1 MQYNFYFDIC
11 ALFILAT
18 IAITSLSRRR
28 VPAYRQRAYDAL
40 YSAILGTTI
49 VERVDVMLQM
59 NPMLDKVWFHQAQM
73 LCGSLFFLIHLVTA
87 YCYLVYIMSL
97 LDIYVEYR
105 VLKDFLRVCLGY
117 LIAVVLIIVNWFV
130 PIVFYYDENGA
141 YHRAN
146 FIYVLYLIA
155 FYYVTYGI
163 VLMMRYSNLM
173 RLKTRIVTTSYVFFS
188 VIGIVIQ
195 FFFPSVLIENFCY
208 TVSITLVFIT
218 LQNPSEMVD
227 ERLNILNRKAF
238 LEGLE
243 LKTYRKHPH
252 ATIFVTIDNI
262 RALSDEIGYEQAQ
275 AVLKKIARYLKYVGK
290 LEHRIQCYVYR
301 YSEYVFAITVHTV
314 DKNKLLALL
323 NSISKRLQQ
332 SWAFSNMAIRVESHC
347 FLMEYPEH
355 YRTSS
360 ELISRLDL
368 IVERAASDRNQI
380 IDVNKPEYSELR
392 KITDYDMLARHNL
405 DTKSFVIRYQPI
417 LSKVYRINY
426 SADVL
431 CFLKDEYG
439 NEIDM
444 RGHIPDINATQ
455 ALMDID
461 EMVYR
466 RACRALAFWNA
477 GDKNGKYR
485 AVVGMSQGEISK
497 NDFVRRIKKIAREEK
512 AENSWI
518 TLKLTETTITTMNA
532 VAERNL
538 RLLGEQKCAIIVDDF
553 GSGYGDMDK
562 IMTLPVTQVNIAHDI
577 LVKAGESEKMKIVA
591 KGMVNLFH
599 DISIFVGAKDIANEN
614 DKQMAEELGCDFL
627 IGDFMGSPMKDSSFV
642 KYIDAYFEE
651 G

>member
-1 MQYNFYFDIC
+1 MQYNFYFDVC
-11 ALFILAT
+11 ALCILGT
-18 IAITSLSRRR
+18 VAITSLSRRW
-28 VPAYRQRAYDAL
+28 VPAYRQRAYVML
-40 YSAILGTTI
+40 FFAIFAATLS
-49 VERVDVMLQM
+49 ERIETYLQM
-59 NPMLDKVWFHQAQM
+59 NPVEAIWYHPLEM
-73 LCGSLFFLIHLVTA
+73 LCGSMYFIAHLGTG
-87 YCYLVYIMSL
+87 YCYLKYIL
-97 LDIYVEYR
+97 AVLDIYVDTKRIKDLIGVMLGYYIGIALVVINLFVPVLFSYGEDGLYQR
-105 VLKDFLRVCLGY
+105 ENFIFLYYILAGYYVFYGIALVLKYKTLMRFRTK
-117 LIAVVLIIVNWFV
+117 AVT
-130 PIVFYYDENGA
+130 A
-141 YHRAN
+141 S
-146 FIYVLYLIA
+146 YVLLVIA
-155 FYYVTYGI
+155 G
-163 VLMMRYSNLM
+163 M
-173 RLKTRIVTTSYVFFS
+173 
-188 VIGIVIQ
+188 VIQ
-195 FFFPSVLIENFCY
+195 YFWPTVLIENFLG
-208 TVSITLVFIT
+208 TIGVTLVYIS
-218 LQNPSEMVD
+218 LQNPTEMVD
-227 ERLNILNRKAF
+227 GNLNILNRKAF
-238 LEGLE
+238 LEGLD
-243 LKTYRKHPH
+243 LKMGRNSVNS
-252 ATIFVTIDNI
+252 TIFVTIDNI
-262 RALSDEIGYEQAQ
+262 KALSDEIGYAQAQ
-275 AVLKKIARYLKYVGK
+275 AVLKKIARYLKYAGK
-290 LEHRIQCYVYR
+290 LEYRIQCYVYR

-314 DKNKLLALL
+314 DKNKVLALL

-332 SWAFSNMAIRVESHC
+332 SWAFSNMAIKVESHC

-368 IVERAASDRNQI
+368 IVERAASDMDQI

-392 KITDYDMLARHNL
+392 RITDYDMLARHNL

-444 RGHIPDINATQ
+444 RGSIPDINATQ
-455 ALMDID
+455 ALMDTD

-538 RLLGEQKCAIIVDDF
+538 KLLGEQKCSIIVDDF
-553 GSGYGDMDK
+553 GSGYGDMDR
-562 IMTLPVTQVNIAHDI
+562 IMALPVTQVNIAHDI

-591 KGMVNLFH
+591 KGIVNLFH
-599 DISIFVGAKDIANEN
+599 DISIFVGAKDIANED
-614 DKQMAEELGCDFL
+614 DKHMAEELGCDFL

>member
-1 MQYNFYFDIC
+1 MQYNFYFDVC
-11 ALFILAT
+11 ALCILGT
-18 IAITSLSRRR
+18 VAITSLSRRW
-28 VPAYRQRAYDAL
+28 VPAYRQRAYVML
-40 YSAILGTTI
+40 FLAIFVATLS
-49 VERVDVMLQM
+49 ERIETWLQM
-59 NPMLDKVWFHQAQM
+59 NPIDAVWYHPLEM
-73 LCGSLFFLIHLVTA
+73 LCGSMYFIAHLGTG
-87 YCYLVYIMSL
+87 YCYLKYIL
-97 LDIYVEYR
+97 AVLDIYVDTKRIKDLIGVMLGYYIGIALVVINLFVPVLFSYGEDGLYQR
-105 VLKDFLRVCLGY
+105 ENFIFLYYILAGYYVFYGIALVLKYKALMRFRTK
-117 LIAVVLIIVNWFV
+117 AVT
-130 PIVFYYDENGA
+130 A
-141 YHRAN
+141 S
-146 FIYVLYLIA
+146 YVLLVIA
-155 FYYVTYGI
+155 G
-163 VLMMRYSNLM
+163 M
-173 RLKTRIVTTSYVFFS
+173 
-188 VIGIVIQ
+188 VIQ
-195 FFFPSVLIENFCY
+195 YFWPTVLIENFLG
-208 TVSITLVFIT
+208 TIGVTLVYIS
-218 LQNPSEMVD
+218 LQNPTEMVD
-227 ERLNILNRKAF
+227 GNLNILNRKAF
-238 LEGLE
+238 LEGLD
-243 LKTYRKHPH
+243 LKMGRNSVNS
-252 ATIFVTIDNI
+252 TIFVTIDNI
-262 RALSDEIGYEQAQ
+262 KALSDEIGYAQAQ
-275 AVLKKIARYLKYVGK
+275 AVLKKIARYLKYAGK
-290 LEHRIQCYVYR
+290 LEYSIQCYVYR

-314 DKNKLLALL
+314 DKNKVLALL

-332 SWAFSNMAIRVESHC
+332 SWAFSNMAIKVESHC

-368 IVERAASDRNQI
+368 IVERAASDMDQI

-392 KITDYDMLARHNL
+392 RITDYDMLARHNL

-417 LSKVYRINY
+417 LSNVYRINY

-444 RGHIPDINATQ
+444 RGQIPDINATQ
-455 ALMDID
+455 ALMDTD

-538 RLLGEQKCAIIVDDF
+538 KLLGEQKCSIIVDDF
-553 GSGYGDMDK
+553 GSGYGDMDR
-562 IMTLPVTQVNIAHDI
+562 IMALPVTQVNIAHDI

-591 KGMVNLFH
+591 KGIVNLFH
-599 DISIFVGAKDIANEN
+599 DISIFVGAKDIANED
-614 DKQMAEELGCDFL
+614 DKHMAEELGCDFL

>member
-1 MQYNFYFDIC
+1 MQYNFYFDVC
-11 ALFILAT
+11 ALCILGT
-18 IAITSLSRRR
+18 VAITSLSRRW
-28 VPAYRQRAYDAL
+28 VPAYRQRAYVML
-40 YSAILGTTI
+40 FLAIFVATLS
-49 VERVDVMLQM
+49 ERIETYLQM
-59 NPMLDKVWFHQAQM
+59 NPVDAVWYHPLEM
-73 LCGSLFFLIHLVTA
+73 LCGSMYYIAHLGTG
-87 YCYLVYIMSL
+87 YCYLKYIL
-97 LDIYVEYR
+97 AVLDIYVDTKR
-105 VLKDFLRVCLGY
+105 IKDLIGVMLGY
-117 LIAVVLIIVNWFV
+117 YIGIALVVINLFVPVLFSYGEDGLYQREDFIFLYYILAGYYVFYGIALLLKYKILMRFRTKAVVIS
-130 PIVFYYDENGA
+130 
-141 YHRAN
+141 
-146 FIYVLYLIA
+146 YVLL
-155 FYYVTYGI
+155 VTAG
-163 VLMMRYSNLM
+163 M
-173 RLKTRIVTTSYVFFS
+173 
-188 VIGIVIQ
+188 VIQ
-195 FFFPSVLIENFCY
+195 YLWPTVLIENFLG
-208 TVSITLVFIT
+208 TIGVTLVYIS
-218 LQNPSEMVD
+218 LQNPTEMVD
-227 ERLNILNRKAF
+227 GNLNILNRKAF
-238 LEGLE
+238 LEGLD
-243 LKTYRKHPH
+243 LKMGRNSVNS
-252 ATIFVTIDNI
+252 TIFVTIDNI
-262 RALSDEIGYEQAQ
+262 RALSDEIGYAQAQ
-275 AVLKKIARYLKYVGK
+275 AVLKKIARYLKYAGK
-290 LEHRIQCYVYR
+290 LEYRIQCYVYR

-314 DKNKLLALL
+314 DKNKVLALL

-332 SWAFSNMAIRVESHC
+332 SWAFSNMAIKVESHC

-368 IVERAASDRNQI
+368 IVERAASDMDQI

-444 RGHIPDINATQ
+444 RGRIPNINATQ
-455 ALMDID
+455 ALMDTD

-538 RLLGEQKCAIIVDDF
+538 KLLGEQKCAIIVDDF
-553 GSGYGDMDK
+553 GSGYGDMDR
-562 IMTLPVTQVNIAHDI
+562 IMALPVTQVNIAHDI

-591 KGMVNLFH
+591 KGIVNLFH

>member
-1 MQYNFYFDIC
+1 MQYNFYFDVC
-11 ALFILAT
+11 ALCILGT
-18 IAITSLSRRR
+18 VAITSLSRRW
-28 VPAYRQRAYDAL
+28 VPAYRQRAYAML
-40 YSAILGTTI
+40 FFAIFAATLS
-49 VERVDVMLQM
+49 ERIETYLQM
-59 NPMLDKVWFHQAQM
+59 NPVEAIWYHPLEM
-73 LCGSLFFLIHLVTA
+73 LCGSMYFIAHLGTG
-87 YCYLVYIMSL
+87 YCYLKYIL
-97 LDIYVEYR
+97 AVLDIYVDTKRIKDLIGVMLGYYIGIALVVINLFVPVLFSYGEDGLYQR
-105 VLKDFLRVCLGY
+105 ENFIFLYYILAGYYVFYGIALVLKYKTLMRFRTK
-117 LIAVVLIIVNWFV
+117 AVT
-130 PIVFYYDENGA
+130 A
-141 YHRAN
+141 S
-146 FIYVLYLIA
+146 YVLLVIA
-155 FYYVTYGI
+155 G
-163 VLMMRYSNLM
+163 M
-173 RLKTRIVTTSYVFFS
+173 
-188 VIGIVIQ
+188 VIQ
-195 FFFPSVLIENFCY
+195 YFWPTVLIENFLG
-208 TVSITLVFIT
+208 TIGVTLVYIS
-218 LQNPSEMVD
+218 LQNPTEMVD
-227 ERLNILNRKAF
+227 GNLNILNRKAF
-238 LEGLE
+238 LEGLD
-243 LKTYRKHPH
+243 LKMGRNSVNS
-252 ATIFVTIDNI
+252 TIFVTIDNI
-262 RALSDEIGYEQAQ
+262 KALSDEIGYAQAQ
-275 AVLKKIARYLKYVGK
+275 AVLKKIARYLKYAGK
-290 LEHRIQCYVYR
+290 LEYRIQCYVYR

-314 DKNKLLALL
+314 DKNKVLALL

-332 SWAFSNMAIRVESHC
+332 SWAFSNMAIKVESHC

-368 IVERAASDRNQI
+368 IVERAASDMDQI

-392 KITDYDMLARHNL
+392 RITDYDMLARHNL

-444 RGHIPDINATQ
+444 RGSIPDINATQ
-455 ALMDID
+455 ALMDTD

-538 RLLGEQKCAIIVDDF
+538 KLLGEQKCSIIVDDF
-553 GSGYGDMDK
+553 GSGYGDMDR
-562 IMTLPVTQVNIAHDI
+562 IMALPVTQVNIAHDI

-591 KGMVNLFH
+591 KGIVNLFH
-599 DISIFVGAKDIANEN
+599 DISIFVGAKDIANED
-614 DKQMAEELGCDFL
+614 DKHMAEELGCDFL

>member
-1 MQYNFYFDIC
+1 MQYNFYFDVC
-11 ALFILAT
+11 ALCILGT
-18 IAITSLSRRR
+18 VAITSLSRRW
-28 VPAYRQRAYDAL
+28 VPAYRQRAYAML
-40 YSAILGTTI
+40 FFAIFAATLS
-49 VERVDVMLQM
+49 ERIETWLQM
-59 NPMLDKVWFHQAQM
+59 NPVEAIWYHPLEM
-73 LCGSLFFLIHLVTA
+73 LCGSMYFIAHLGTG
-87 YCYLVYIMSL
+87 YCYLKYIL
-97 LDIYVEYR
+97 AVLDIYVDTKRIKDLIGVMLGYYIGIALVVINLFVPVLFSYGEDGLYQR
-105 VLKDFLRVCLGY
+105 ENFIFLYYILAGYYVFYGIALVLKYKTLMRFRTK
-117 LIAVVLIIVNWFV
+117 AVT
-130 PIVFYYDENGA
+130 A
-141 YHRAN
+141 S
-146 FIYVLYLIA
+146 YVLLVIA
-155 FYYVTYGI
+155 G
-163 VLMMRYSNLM
+163 M
-173 RLKTRIVTTSYVFFS
+173 
-188 VIGIVIQ
+188 VIQ
-195 FFFPSVLIENFCY
+195 YFWPTVLIENFLG
-208 TVSITLVFIT
+208 TIGVTLVYIS
-218 LQNPSEMVD
+218 LQNPTEMVD
-227 ERLNILNRKAF
+227 GNLNILNRKAF
-238 LEGLE
+238 LEGLD
-243 LKTYRKHPH
+243 LKMGRNSVNS
-252 ATIFVTIDNI
+252 TIFVTIDNI
-262 RALSDEIGYEQAQ
+262 KALSDEIGYAQAQ
-275 AVLKKIARYLKYVGK
+275 AVLKKIARYLKYAGK
-290 LEHRIQCYVYR
+290 LEYRIQCYVYR

-314 DKNKLLALL
+314 DKNKVLALL

-332 SWAFSNMAIRVESHC
+332 SWAFSNMAIKVESHC

-368 IVERAASDRNQI
+368 IVERAASDMDQI

-392 KITDYDMLARHNL
+392 RITDYDMLARHNL

-444 RGHIPDINATQ
+444 RGSIPDINATQ
-455 ALMDID
+455 ALMDTD

-538 RLLGEQKCAIIVDDF
+538 KLLGEQKCSIIVDDF
-553 GSGYGDMDK
+553 GSGYGDMDR
-562 IMTLPVTQVNIAHDI
+562 IMALPVTQVNIAHDI

-591 KGMVNLFH
+591 KGIVNLFH
-599 DISIFVGAKDIANEN
+599 DISIFVGAKDIANED
-614 DKQMAEELGCDFL
+614 DKHMAEELGCDFL

>member
-11 ALFILAT
+11 ALCILGT
-18 IAITSLSRRR
+18 VAITSLSRRW
-28 VPAYRQRAYDAL
+28 VPAYRQRAYVML
-40 YSAILGTTI
+40 FLTI
-49 VERVDVMLQM
+49 FVATLSERIETYLQM
-59 NPMLDKVWFHQAQM
+59 NPVEAIWYHPLEM
-73 LCGSLFFLIHLVTA
+73 LCGSMYFIAHLGTG
-87 YCYLVYIMSL
+87 YCYLKYIL
-97 LDIYVEYR
+97 AVLDIYVDTKR
-105 VLKDFLRVCLGY
+105 IKDLIGVMLGY
-117 LIAVVLIIVNWFV
+117 YIGIALVVINLFV
-130 PIVFYYDENGA
+130 PILFSYGEDGLYHREDFIFLYYILAGYYVFYG
-141 YHRAN
+141 
-146 FIYVLYLIA
+146 IA
-155 FYYVTYGI
+155 LLLKYKI
-163 VLMMRYSNLM
+163 LM
-173 RLKTRIVTTSYVFFS
+173 RLRTKAVVISYVLL
-188 VIGIVIQ
+188 VIAGMVIQ
-195 FFFPSVLIENFCY
+195 YFWPTILIENFLG
-208 TVSITLVFIT
+208 TIGVTLVYIS
-218 LQNPSEMVD
+218 LQNPTEMVD
-227 ERLNILNRKAF
+227 GNLNILNRKAF
-238 LEGLE
+238 LEGLD
-243 LKTYRKHPH
+243 LKTGRNSVHS
-252 ATIFVTIDNI
+252 TIFVTIDNI

-444 RGHIPDINATQ
+444 RGRIPDINATQ
-455 ALMDID
+455 ALMDTD

>member
-1 MQYNFYFDIC
+1 
-11 ALFILAT
+11 
-18 IAITSLSRRR
+18 
-28 VPAYRQRAYDAL
+28 
-40 YSAILGTTI
+40 
-49 VERVDVMLQM
+49 
-59 NPMLDKVWFHQAQM
+59 
-73 LCGSLFFLIHLVTA
+73 
-87 YCYLVYIMSL
+87 
-97 LDIYVEYR
+97 
-105 VLKDFLRVCLGY
+105 
-117 LIAVVLIIVNWFV
+117 
-130 PIVFYYDENGA
+130 
-141 YHRAN
+141 
-146 FIYVLYLIA
+146 
-155 FYYVTYGI
+155 
-163 VLMMRYSNLM
+163 
-173 RLKTRIVTTSYVFFS
+173 
-188 VIGIVIQ
+188 
-195 FFFPSVLIENFCY
+195 
-208 TVSITLVFIT
+208 
-218 LQNPSEMVD
+218 MVD
-227 ERLNILNRKAF
+227 GNLNILNRKAF
-238 LEGLE
+238 LEGLD
-243 LKTYRKHPH
+243 LKMGRNSVQS
-252 ATIFVTIDNI
+252 TIFVTIDNI

-368 IVERAASDRNQI
+368 IVARAASDRNQI

-444 RGHIPDINATQ
+444 RGRIPDINATQ
-455 ALMDID
+455 ALMDTD

-538 RLLGEQKCAIIVDDF
+538 KLLGEQKCTIIVDDF
-553 GSGYGDMDK
+553 GSGYGDMDR
-562 IMTLPVTQVNIAHDI
+562 IMALPVTQVNIAHDI

>member
-1 MQYNFYFDIC
+1 MQYNFYFDVC
-11 ALFILAT
+11 ALCILGT
-18 IAITSLSRRR
+18 VAITSLSRRW
-28 VPAYRQRAYDAL
+28 VPAYRQRAYFML
-40 YSAILGTTI
+40 FFTI
-49 VERVDVMLQM
+49 FVATLSERVETYLQM
-59 NPMLDKVWFHQAQM
+59 NPVDAVWYHPLEM
-73 LCGSLFFLIHLVTA
+73 LCGSMYFIAHLGTGF
-87 YCYLVYIMSL
+87 CYLKYIL
-97 LDIYVEYR
+97 AVLDIYVDTKR
-105 VLKDFLRVCLGY
+105 IKDLIGVMLGY
-117 LIAVVLIIVNWFV
+117 YIGIALVVINLFV
-130 PIVFYYDENGA
+130 PVLFNYGEDGLYQRENFIFLYYILAGYYVFYGIMLLLKYKA
-141 YHRAN
+141 LMRFRTKAVAAS
-146 FIYVLYLIA
+146 YVLLVIA
-155 FYYVTYGI
+155 G
-163 VLMMRYSNLM
+163 M
-173 RLKTRIVTTSYVFFS
+173 
-188 VIGIVIQ
+188 VIQ
-195 FFFPSVLIENFCY
+195 YFWPTVLIENFLG
-208 TVSITLVFIT
+208 TIGVTLVYIS
-218 LQNPSEMVD
+218 LQNPTEMVD
-227 ERLNILNRKAF
+227 GNLNILNRKAF
-238 LEGLE
+238 LEGLD
-243 LKTYRKHPH
+243 LKMGRN
-252 ATIFVTIDNI
+252 AVNSTIFVTIDNI
-262 RALSDEIGYEQAQ
+262 RALSDEIGYAQAQ
-275 AVLKKIARYLKYVGK
+275 AVLKKIARYLKYAGK
-290 LEHRIQCYVYR
+290 LEYRIQCYVYR

-314 DKNKLLALL
+314 DKNKVLALL

-332 SWAFSNMAIRVESHC
+332 SWAFSNMAIKVESHC

-368 IVERAASDRNQI
+368 IVERAASDRDQI

-392 KITDYDMLARHNL
+392 KITDYDVLARHNL

-444 RGHIPDINATQ
+444 RGCIPDINATQ
-455 ALMDID
+455 ALMDTD

-497 NDFVRRIKKIAREEK
+497 SDFVRRIKKIAREEK
-512 AENSWI
+512 AENTWI

-538 RLLGEQKCAIIVDDF
+538 KLLGEQKCTIIVDDF
-553 GSGYGDMDK
+553 GSGYGDLDR
-562 IMTLPVTQVNIAHDI
+562 IIALPVTQVNIAHDI
-577 LVKAGESEKMKIVA
+577 LVKARESEKMKIVA
-591 KGMVNLFH
+591 KGIVNLFH
-599 DISIFVGAKDIANEN
+599 DISIFVGAKDVESED

-627 IGDFMGSPMKDSSFV
+627 IGDYMGSPMKDSSFV

>member
-11 ALFILAT
+11 ALCILGT
-18 IAITSLSRRR
+18 VAITSLSRRW
-28 VPAYRQRAYDAL
+28 VPAYRQRAYVML
-40 YSAILGTTI
+40 FFAIFVATLS
-49 VERVDVMLQM
+49 ERIETCLQM
-59 NPMLDKVWFHQAQM
+59 NPVDAVWYHPLEM
-73 LCGSLFFLIHLVTA
+73 LCGSVYYIAHLGTG
-87 YCYLVYIMSL
+87 YCYLKYIL
-97 LDIYVEYR
+97 AVLDIYVDTKR
-105 VLKDFLRVCLGY
+105 IKDLIGVMLGY
-117 LIAVVLIIVNWFV
+117 YIGIALVVINLFV
-130 PIVFYYDENGA
+130 PILFSYGEDGLYQREDFIFLYYILAGYYVFYGIALLLKYKILMRFRTKA
-141 YHRAN
+141 VV
-146 FIYVLYLIA
+146 ISYVLLAI
-155 FYYVTYGI
+155 TG
-163 VLMMRYSNLM
+163 M
-173 RLKTRIVTTSYVFFS
+173 
-188 VIGIVIQ
+188 VIQ
-195 FFFPSVLIENFCY
+195 YFWPTVLIENFLG
-208 TVSITLVFIT
+208 TIGVTLVYIS
-218 LQNPSEMVD
+218 LQNPTEMVD
-227 ERLNILNRKAF
+227 GNLNILNRKAF
-238 LEGLE
+238 LEGLD
-243 LKTYRKHPH
+243 LKMGRNSVNS
-252 ATIFVTIDNI
+252 TIFVTIDNI
-262 RALSDEIGYEQAQ
+262 RALSDEIGYAQAQ
-275 AVLKKIARYLKYVGK
+275 AVLKKIARYLKYAGK
-290 LEHRIQCYVYR
+290 LEYRIQCYVYR

-314 DKNKLLALL
+314 DKNKVLALL

-332 SWAFSNMAIRVESHC
+332 SWAFSNMAIKVESHC

-368 IVERAASDRNQI
+368 IVERAASDMDQI

-455 ALMDID
+455 ALMDTD

-538 RLLGEQKCAIIVDDF
+538 KLLGEQKCAIIVDDF
-553 GSGYGDMDK
+553 GSGYGDMDR
-562 IMTLPVTQVNIAHDI
+562 IMALPVTQVNIAHDI

-591 KGMVNLFH
+591 KGIVNLFH

>member
-1 MQYNFYFDIC
+1 MGRRSG
-11 ALFILAT
+11 LV
-18 IAITSLSRRR
+18 IA
-28 VPAYRQRAYDAL
+28 
-40 YSAILGTTI
+40 G
-49 VERVDVMLQM
+49 M
-59 NPMLDKVWFHQAQM
+59 
-73 LCGSLFFLIHLVTA
+73 
-87 YCYLVYIMSL
+87 
-97 LDIYVEYR
+97 
-105 VLKDFLRVCLGY
+105 
-117 LIAVVLIIVNWFV
+117 
-130 PIVFYYDENGA
+130 
-141 YHRAN
+141 
-146 FIYVLYLIA
+146 
-155 FYYVTYGI
+155 
-163 VLMMRYSNLM
+163 
-173 RLKTRIVTTSYVFFS
+173 
-188 VIGIVIQ
+188 VIQ
-195 FFFPSVLIENFCY
+195 YFWPTVLIENFLG
-208 TVSITLVFIT
+208 TIGVTLVYIS
-218 LQNPSEMVD
+218 LQNPTEMVD
-227 ERLNILNRKAF
+227 GNLNILNRKAF
-238 LEGLE
+238 LEGLD
-243 LKTYRKHPH
+243 LKMGRNSVNS
-252 ATIFVTIDNI
+252 TIFVTIDNI
-262 RALSDEIGYEQAQ
+262 KALSDEIGYAQAQ
-275 AVLKKIARYLKYVGK
+275 AVLKKIARYLKYAGK
-290 LEHRIQCYVYR
+290 LEYRIQCYVYR

-314 DKNKLLALL
+314 DKNKVLALL

-332 SWAFSNMAIRVESHC
+332 SWAFSNMAIKVESHC

-368 IVERAASDRNQI
+368 IVERAASDMDQI

-392 KITDYDMLARHNL
+392 RITDYDMLARHNL

-444 RGHIPDINATQ
+444 RGSIPDINATQ
-455 ALMDID
+455 ALMDTD

-538 RLLGEQKCAIIVDDF
+538 KLLGEQKCSIIVDDF
-553 GSGYGDMDK
+553 GSGYGDMDR
-562 IMTLPVTQVNIAHDI
+562 IMALPVTQVNIAHDI

-591 KGMVNLFH
+591 KGIVNLFH
-599 DISIFVGAKDIANEN
+599 DISIFVGAKDIANED
-614 DKQMAEELGCDFL
+614 DKHMAEELGCDFL

>member
-1 MQYNFYFDIC
+1 MQYNFYFDVC
-11 ALFILAT
+11 ALCILGT
-18 IAITSLSRRR
+18 VAITSLSRRW
-28 VPAYRQRAYDAL
+28 VPAYRQRAYVML
-40 YSAILGTTI
+40 FLAIFVATLS
-49 VERVDVMLQM
+49 ERIETWLQM
-59 NPMLDKVWFHQAQM
+59 NPIDAVWYHPLEM
-73 LCGSLFFLIHLVTA
+73 LCGSMYFIAHLGTG
-87 YCYLVYIMSL
+87 YCYLKYIL
-97 LDIYVEYR
+97 AVLDIYVDTKRIKDLIGVMLGYYIGIALVVINLFVPVLFSYGEDGLYQR
-105 VLKDFLRVCLGY
+105 ENFIFLYYILAGYYVFYGIALVLKYKTLMRFRTK
-117 LIAVVLIIVNWFV
+117 AVT
-130 PIVFYYDENGA
+130 A
-141 YHRAN
+141 S
-146 FIYVLYLIA
+146 YVLLVIA
-155 FYYVTYGI
+155 G
-163 VLMMRYSNLM
+163 M
-173 RLKTRIVTTSYVFFS
+173 
-188 VIGIVIQ
+188 VIQ
-195 FFFPSVLIENFCY
+195 YFWPTVLIENFLG
-208 TVSITLVFIT
+208 TIGVTLVYIS
-218 LQNPSEMVD
+218 LQNPTEMVD
-227 ERLNILNRKAF
+227 GNLNILNRKAF
-238 LEGLE
+238 LEGLD
-243 LKTYRKHPH
+243 LKMGRNSVNS
-252 ATIFVTIDNI
+252 TIFVTIDNI
-262 RALSDEIGYEQAQ
+262 KALSDEIGYAQAQ
-275 AVLKKIARYLKYVGK
+275 AVLKKIARYLKYAGK
-290 LEHRIQCYVYR
+290 LEYRIQCYVYR

-314 DKNKLLALL
+314 DKNKVLALL

-332 SWAFSNMAIRVESHC
+332 SWAFSNMAIKVESHC

-368 IVERAASDRNQI
+368 IVERAASDMDQI

-392 KITDYDMLARHNL
+392 RITDYDMLARHNL

-444 RGHIPDINATQ
+444 RGSIPDINATQ
-455 ALMDID
+455 ALMDTD

-538 RLLGEQKCAIIVDDF
+538 KLLGEQKCSIIVDDF
-553 GSGYGDMDK
+553 GSGYGDMDR
-562 IMTLPVTQVNIAHDI
+562 IMALPVTQVNIAHDI

-591 KGMVNLFH
+591 KGIVNLFH
-599 DISIFVGAKDIANEN
+599 DISIFVGAKDIANED
-614 DKQMAEELGCDFL
+614 DKHMAEELGCDFL

>member
-11 ALFILAT
+11 ALCILGT
-18 IAITSLSRRR
+18 VAITSLSRRW
-28 VPAYRQRAYDAL
+28 VPAYRQRAYVML
-40 YSAILGTTI
+40 FFAIFVATLS
-49 VERVDVMLQM
+49 ERIETCLQM
-59 NPMLDKVWFHQAQM
+59 NPVDAVWYHPLEM
-73 LCGSLFFLIHLVTA
+73 LCGSVYYIAHLGTG
-87 YCYLVYIMSL
+87 YCYLKYIL
-97 LDIYVEYR
+97 AVLDIYVDTKR
-105 VLKDFLRVCLGY
+105 IKDLIGVMLGY
-117 LIAVVLIIVNWFV
+117 YIGIALVVINLFV
-130 PIVFYYDENGA
+130 PILFSYGEDGLYQREDFIFLYYILAGYYVFYGIALLLKYKILMRFRTKA
-141 YHRAN
+141 VV
-146 FIYVLYLIA
+146 ISYVLLAI
-155 FYYVTYGI
+155 TG
-163 VLMMRYSNLM
+163 M
-173 RLKTRIVTTSYVFFS
+173 
-188 VIGIVIQ
+188 VIQ
-195 FFFPSVLIENFCY
+195 YFWPTVLIENFLG
-208 TVSITLVFIT
+208 TIGVTLVYIS
-218 LQNPSEMVD
+218 LQNPTEMVD
-227 ERLNILNRKAF
+227 GNLNILNRKAF
-238 LEGLE
+238 LEGLD
-243 LKTYRKHPH
+243 LKMGRNSVNS
-252 ATIFVTIDNI
+252 TIFVTIDNI
-262 RALSDEIGYEQAQ
+262 RALSDEIGYAQAQ
-275 AVLKKIARYLKYVGK
+275 AVLKKIARYLKYAGK
-290 LEHRIQCYVYR
+290 LEYRIQCYVYR

-314 DKNKLLALL
+314 DKNKVLALL

-332 SWAFSNMAIRVESHC
+332 SWAFSNMAIKVESHC

-368 IVERAASDRNQI
+368 IVERAASDMDQI

-455 ALMDID
+455 ALMDTD

-538 RLLGEQKCAIIVDDF
+538 KLLGEQKCAIIVDDF
-553 GSGYGDMDK
+553 GSGYGDMDR
-562 IMTLPVTQVNIAHDI
+562 IMALPVTQVNIAHDI
-577 LVKAGESEKMKIVA
+577 LVKAGESEKMKTVA
-591 KGMVNLFH
+591 KGIVNLFH

>member
-1 MQYNFYFDIC
+1 MQYNFYFDVC
-11 ALFILAT
+11 ALCILGT
-18 IAITSLSRRR
+18 VAITSLSRRW
-28 VPAYRQRAYDAL
+28 VPAYRQRAYVML
-40 YSAILGTTI
+40 FLAIFVATLS
-49 VERVDVMLQM
+49 ERIETWLQM
-59 NPMLDKVWFHQAQM
+59 NPIEAIWYHPLEM
-73 LCGSLFFLIHLVTA
+73 LCGSMYYIAHLGTG
-87 YCYLVYIMSL
+87 YCYLKYIL
-97 LDIYVEYR
+97 AVLDIYVDTKR
-105 VLKDFLRVCLGY
+105 IKDLIGVMLGY
-117 LIAVVLIIVNWFV
+117 YIGIALVVINLFV
-130 PIVFYYDENGA
+130 PILFSYGEDGLYQRENFIFLYYILAGYYVFYGIALVLKYKA
-141 YHRAN
+141 LMRFRTKAVTAS
-146 FIYVLYLIA
+146 YVLLVIA
-155 FYYVTYGI
+155 G
-163 VLMMRYSNLM
+163 M
-173 RLKTRIVTTSYVFFS
+173 
-188 VIGIVIQ
+188 VIQ
-195 FFFPSVLIENFCY
+195 YFWPTVLIENFLG
-208 TVSITLVFIT
+208 TIGVTLVYIS
-218 LQNPSEMVD
+218 LQNPTEMVD
-227 ERLNILNRKAF
+227 GNLNILNRKAF
-238 LEGLE
+238 LEGLD
-243 LKTYRKHPH
+243 LKMGRNSVNS
-252 ATIFVTIDNI
+252 TIFVTIDNI
-262 RALSDEIGYEQAQ
+262 KALSDEIGYAQAQ
-275 AVLKKIARYLKYVGK
+275 AVLKKIARYLKYAGK
-290 LEHRIQCYVYR
+290 LEYRIQCYVYR

-314 DKNKLLALL
+314 DKNKVLALL

-332 SWAFSNMAIRVESHC
+332 SWAFSNMAIKVESHC

-368 IVERAASDRNQI
+368 IVERAASDMDQI

-392 KITDYDMLARHNL
+392 RITDYDMLARHNL

-444 RGHIPDINATQ
+444 RGSIPDINATQ
-455 ALMDID
+455 ALMDTD

-538 RLLGEQKCAIIVDDF
+538 KLLGEQKCSIIVDDF
-553 GSGYGDMDK
+553 GSGYGDMDR
-562 IMTLPVTQVNIAHDI
+562 IMALPVTQVNIAHDI

-591 KGMVNLFH
+591 KGIVNLFH
-599 DISIFVGAKDIANEN
+599 DISIFVGAKDIANED
-614 DKQMAEELGCDFL
+614 DKHMAEELGCDFL

>member
-1 MQYNFYFDIC
+1 MQYNFYFDVC
-11 ALFILAT
+11 ALCILGT
-18 IAITSLSRRR
+18 VAITSLSRRW
-28 VPAYRQRAYDAL
+28 VPAYRQRAYVML
-40 YSAILGTTI
+40 FLAIFVATLS
-49 VERVDVMLQM
+49 ERIETWLQM
-59 NPMLDKVWFHQAQM
+59 NPIDAVWYHPLEM
-73 LCGSLFFLIHLVTA
+73 LCGSMYFIAHLGTG
-87 YCYLVYIMSL
+87 YCYLKYIL
-97 LDIYVEYR
+97 AVLDIYVDTKR
-105 VLKDFLRVCLGY
+105 IKDLIGVMLGY
-117 LIAVVLIIVNWFV
+117 YIGIALVVINLFV
-130 PIVFYYDENGA
+130 PILFSYGEDGLYQRENFIFLYYILAGYYVFYGIALVLKYKA
-141 YHRAN
+141 LMRFRTKAVTAS
-146 FIYVLYLIA
+146 YVLLVIA
-155 FYYVTYGI
+155 G
-163 VLMMRYSNLM
+163 M
-173 RLKTRIVTTSYVFFS
+173 
-188 VIGIVIQ
+188 VIQ
-195 FFFPSVLIENFCY
+195 YFWPTVLIENFLG
-208 TVSITLVFIT
+208 TIGVTLVYIS
-218 LQNPSEMVD
+218 LQNPTEMVD
-227 ERLNILNRKAF
+227 GNLNILNRKAF
-238 LEGLE
+238 LEGLD
-243 LKTYRKHPH
+243 LKMGRNSVNS
-252 ATIFVTIDNI
+252 TIFVTIDNI
-262 RALSDEIGYEQAQ
+262 KALSDEIGYAQAQ
-275 AVLKKIARYLKYVGK
+275 AVLKKIARYLKYAGK
-290 LEHRIQCYVYR
+290 LEYRIQCYVYR

-314 DKNKLLALL
+314 DKNKVLALL

-332 SWAFSNMAIRVESHC
+332 SWAFSNMAIKVESHC

-368 IVERAASDRNQI
+368 IVERAASDMDQI

-392 KITDYDMLARHNL
+392 RITDYDMLARHNL

-444 RGHIPDINATQ
+444 RGSIPDINATQ
-455 ALMDID
+455 ALMDTD

-538 RLLGEQKCAIIVDDF
+538 KLLGEQKCSIIVDDF
-553 GSGYGDMDK
+553 GSGYGDMDR
-562 IMTLPVTQVNIAHDI
+562 IMALPVTQVNIAHDI

-591 KGMVNLFH
+591 KGIVNLFH
-599 DISIFVGAKDIANEN
+599 DISIFVGAKDIANED
-614 DKQMAEELGCDFL
+614 DKHMAEELGCDFL